1 MVPFV
6 LIELGLRFL
15 QFFAPL
21 DQFFLQPDRSFL
33 GGGKTQVQGLFDVR
47 LGQGIDHGGGKLGVR
62 IGKTDVHQAAL
73 PNGVYLH
80 SLGNGANQIF
90 LGPLFHGVI
99 GVGGQISKNR
109 SIRWVVFQV
118 KFFCHF
124 FGQSAAFQ
132 QLVMGLIKFFPG
144 RVVLS
149 RGSRLVDIMR
159 GLALD
164 QELYGGLVNRGGGE
178 GLEGRESY
186 DGAKYQQ
193 DQPPSFYQD
202 PEIIMQ
208 GPVPLGCMHFLP
220 HLFHG

>member
-33 GGGKTQVQGLFDVR
+33 GGGKTQVQGLLDVT

-62 IGKTDVHQAAL
+62 IGKTDVHQTAL

-80 SLGNGANQIF
+80 PSGNGADQIF

-109 SIRWVVFQV
+109 SVGWVTFQV

-124 FGQSAAFQ
+124 FGQSPAFQ
-132 QLVMGLIKFFPG
+132 QLVMGLIKFFPIIFLLT
-144 RVVLS
+144 RA
-149 RGSRLVDIMR
+149 SRLVDIMR

-164 QELYGGLVNRGGGE
+164 QELYGGRVNRRFRKS
-178 GLEGRESY
+178 LEGRVSY
-186 DGAKYQQ
+186 DGEKYQQ

-202 PEIIMQ
+202 MEIIMQ
-208 GPVPLGCMHFLP
+208 GPVPLGCMH
-220 HLFHG
+220 